1 MNSPSGLFQLQALQS
16 LTLGKDH
23 TRFNLKVLLRAFL
36 SSRNSPAPD
45 RKNREHGRGL
55 LQPERKSA

>member
-1 MNSPSGLFQLQALQS
+1 MYSPSGLFQLQALQS

-36 SSRNSPAPD
+36 SSRNFSAPD
-45 RKNREHGRGL
+45 RINREEGRGL
-55 LQPERKSA
+55 LPPER